1 MGSENDTS
9 AGVSRATSL
18 RRSTTSLASLLILG
32 RGLSQHHACHRV
44 IVQHLLVFVCRILRC
59 LCLLKACSHLS
70 LVLLFS
76 LLLGH
81 ALSFLRLGSL
91 SFGISLRFDSQ
102 SLSFFGL
109 GAFTLCVSLSLLG
122 DASLFFCFS
131 TLSCGVLFSLDSCTF
146 SGFCLQALTLGVF
159 GSFLS

>member
-9 AGVSRATSL
+9 AGVRLSAGL
-18 RRSTTSLASLLILG
+18 RRTTLACLLILG
-32 RGLSQHHACHRV
+32 VSRGLSQKHACHRV

-131 TLSCGVLFSLDSCTF
+131 TLSRSVLFSLDSCTF